1 MEDWERLERAW
12 LEERTSRALSP
23 LPPSFYSGVSGY
35 LFRLRAELERS
46 EGLRRELLEE
56 ELREAGSLLAELFTL
71 RTLKAVRLSLGGE
84 KPPSQD
90 ERELQFFSELVGVLE
105 RARRELLEAS
115 QAPPQAPP
123 QAPGQELLVVLG
135 KIPRIVGED
144 LRYYG
149 PFEEG
154 EIVSLPRGV
163 AELLVAHRFARKLHP
178 KRFFGMA
185 GKG

>member
-23 LPPSFYSGVSGY
+23 LPPGFYSGVSSY
-35 LFRLRAELERS
+35 LFRLQAELERS
-46 EGLRRELLEE
+46 EGLRKELLEE
-56 ELREAGSLLAELFTL
+56 ELREAGGLLAELFTL
-71 RTLKAVRLSLGGE
+71 RTLKAVRLSLEGG
-84 KPPSQD
+84 KPSSQD
-90 ERELQFFSELVGVLE
+90 EREHRFFSELLE
-105 RARRELLEAS
+105 ALDRARRELLGSGPEEE
-115 QAPPQAPP
+115 PPLPE
-123 QAPGQELLVVLG
+123 PGHELLVVLG
-135 KIPRIVGED
+135 KVPRIVGED

-154 EIVSLPRGV
+154 EIVSLPRGT

-178 KRFFGMA
+178 KRFFGLV